1 MAYVAASKLLT
12 GLRFESLPEG
22 WTPVDAVALIKCLD
36 EEGRPTWALRTTRTI
51 NDEEVLGA
59 LTIRTEMQR
68 VALLQEY
75 MYGGQDDGDD

>member
-22 WTPVDAVALIKCLD
+22 WTPVGA
-36 EEGRPTWALRTTRTI
+36 
-51 NDEEVLGA
+51 VLGA

-68 VALLQEY
+68 VALLAQY
-75 MYGGQDDGDD
+75 LHAPHDDDEDDE